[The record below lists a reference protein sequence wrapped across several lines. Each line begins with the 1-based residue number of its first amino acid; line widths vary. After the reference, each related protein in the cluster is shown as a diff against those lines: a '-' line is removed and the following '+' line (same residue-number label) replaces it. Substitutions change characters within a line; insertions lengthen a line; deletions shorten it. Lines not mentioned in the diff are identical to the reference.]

1 MTSLGELYDTY
12 LRPLN
17 LTWGLTGA
25 SRRRIMLASAFPALI
40 IVAEVVYGVLSYALS
55 LAEIYGQ
62 VSSEPWHRIYTA
74 AYHLRLLS

>member
-1 MTSLGELYDTY
+1 
-12 LRPLN
+12 
-17 LTWGLTGA
+17 
-25 SRRRIMLASAFPALI
+25 MLASAFPALI
-40 IVAEVVYGVLSYALS
+40 IVAEVVYAVLSYALS